1 MKNVK
6 KLHCGFV
13 ALMAVFALAF
23 AGCAQ
28 SADLDDEDNAAL
40 ENPAD
45 ANSGT
50 DASAAGTDSTDASG
64 VKVLKAGDSVT
75 VNVGESVTVKAEG
88 KTAAEFTQSG
98 LTITHKGDGVFEISA
113 AATMSDTSVSVNF
126 NDGTDSDDGID
137 ITVYVYDPNYTLNI
151 TLDSVVAESAAS
163 ISIYAE
169 GKEDDETEAALK
181 QTVNA
186 TYTAGATSASA
197 KLAKDKANSY
207 KFFNNIVVTVKDS
220 NGKEIDVE
228 TDPVYFCYTDTAF
241 TGITVSEAV
250 AEKTFTINFQGFTIP
265 GGSVTGLRYSTVW
278 ASSSSEWADDTT
290 VTPTVTVAT
299 DGASATFI
307 VAKTSKFFID
317 WTAVVVKDS
326 SGTEITISSGN
337 TESNKW
343 YSYSGTV
350 WSNTL
355 LTLTDSDYTN
365 ALVTAVS
372 LPSNTASNSV
382 VLLKSDLSIPSDALA
397 FKIVYT
403 TGSNDIVTADTSWIS
418 LYSDTSWA
426 NETKLV
432 NAWGTGFDANAT
444 SFTVY
449 ITDSDT
455 VDAFKNGNF
464 YIAADSANYTGTITI
479 TYAK

>member
-28 SADLDDEDNAAL
+28 SADEEDSSAL
-40 ENPAD
+40 ENPTD
-45 ANSGT
+45 VNSGA
-50 DASAAGTDSTDASG
+50 DASADGTDSTDASG

-151 TLDSVVAESAAS
+151 TLDSVVAGSAAS

-207 KFFNNIVVTVKDS
+207 KYFNNIAVTVKDS

-228 TDPVYFCYTDTAF
+228 TNPVYFCYTDTAF
-241 TGITVSEAV
+241 TGIKVSEAV

-265 GGSVTGLRYSTVW
+265 GGSVTGLKYSTAW

-290 VTPTVTVAT
+290 VTPTVTVAD
-299 DGASATFI
+299 DGASASFE
-307 VAKTSKFFID
+307 VAQTNEFYID

-326 SGTEITISSGN
+326 EGNPISISAGN
-337 TESNKW
+337 TDANKW
-343 YSYSGTV
+343 YSYSGEV

-355 LTLTDSDYTN
+355 THVSGEYVNLCN
-365 ALVTAVS
+365 AQAW
-372 LPSNTASNSV
+372 SNSDSGSDNV
-382 VLLKSDLSIPSDALA
+382 FIPVLDDSAFTSLNISTLRVRITLS
-397 FKIVYT
+397 
-403 TGSNDIVTADTSWIS
+403 TG
-418 LYSDTSWA
+418 SWA
-426 NETKLV
+426 NASSAGEWADATYAETTWS
-432 NAWGTGFDANAT
+432 ADANAREVIIT
-444 SFTVY
+444 SSDFISALATNGLYVATSAGSAGTV
-449 ITDSDT
+449 T
-455 VDAFKNGNF
+455 VD
-464 YIAADSANYTGTITI
+464 YIA
-479 TYAK
+479 K

>member
-28 SADLDDEDNAAL
+28 SADDEDNAAL
-40 ENPAD
+40 ENPTD
-45 ANSGT
+45 ANP
-50 DASAAGTDSTDASG
+50 DTDASG
-64 VKVLKAGDSVT
+64 VEVLEAGDSVT

-113 AATMSDTSVSVNF
+113 DATMSDAGVSVNF

-169 GKEDDETEAALK
+169 GKEADETEAALK

-186 TYTAGATSASA
+186 TYTAGAASASA

-207 KFFNNIVVTVKDS
+207 KYFNNIVVTVKDS
-220 NGKEIDVE
+220 DGNEIDVE
-228 TDPVYFCYTDTAF
+228 TNPVYFCYTDADF

-250 AEKTFTINFQGFTIP
+250 TSKTFTINFEGFTIP
-265 GGSVTGLRYSTVW
+265 GGSVTGLKYSTAW
-278 ASSSSEWADDTT
+278 ANSSSEWADDTT
-290 VTPTVTVAT
+290 VTPTVTVAA
-299 DGASATFI
+299 DGASATFS
-307 VAKTSKFFID
+307 VASTSEFYID
-317 WTAVVVKDS
+317 WTAVVIKDS
-326 SGTEITISSGN
+326 SDNEIAISSGN
-337 TESNKW
+337 TEGNKW
-343 YSYSGTV
+343 YSYSGIE

-355 LTLTDSDYTN
+355 SYVTLTDSDYTN

-372 LPSNTASNSV
+372 LPSNTASGSV

-403 TGSNDIVTADTSWIS
+403 TGSNDIVTSDTSWIT
-418 LYSDTSWA
+418 LCSDASWA

-432 NAWGTGFDANAT
+432 NAWETGFDANAT

>member
-1 MKNVK
+1 MKKVWK
-6 KLHCGFV
+6 VMGLFQTLLIIS
-13 ALMAVFALAF
+13 AIIF
-23 AGCAQ
+23 AGCNKDVT
-28 SADLDDEDNAAL
+28 SDPVEEPVDYTLV
-40 ENPAD
+40 
-45 ANSGT
+45 
-50 DASAAGTDSTDASG
+50 AAGDE
-64 VKVLKAGDSVT
+64 VT
-75 VNVGESVTVKAEG
+75 VNVGQTIKIKAEG
-88 KTAAEFTQSG
+88 KTCAEYSLEG
-98 LTITHKGDGVFEISA
+98 LSITHKGDGIFEISA
-113 AATMSDTSVSVNF
+113 ASTMSDASVNV
-126 NDGTDSDDGID
+126 NLYDGSDEDEGID

-207 KFFNNIVVTVKDS
+207 KYFNNIEVTVKDS
-220 NGKEIDVE
+220 DGNEIDVE

-241 TGITVSEAV
+241 TGITVSTAV
-250 AEKTFTINFQGFTIP
+250 ASKTFTINFEGFTIP
-265 GGSVTGLRYSTVW
+265 GGSVTGLKYSTAW
-278 ASSSSEWADDTT
+278 AESSSEWVDATT
-290 VTPTVTVAT
+290 VTPTVTVAA
-299 DGASATFI
+299 DGTSASFV
-307 VAKTSKFFID
+307 VAQTKEFYID
-317 WTAVVVKDS
+317 WTKVVVKDS
-326 SGTEITISSGN
+326 SDNEITISSGN
-337 TESNKW
+337 TEDNQW
-343 YSYSGTV
+343 YGYSEDI

-355 LTLTDSDYTN
+355 SYVTLTDSDYTN

-372 LPSNTASNSV
+372 LPSNTASSSV
-382 VLLKSDLSIPSDALA
+382 VLLKSDLSIPSDVAA

-403 TGSNDIVTADTSWIS
+403 TGSNDIVTAGASWIS
-418 LYSDTSWA
+418 LYSNTSWA

-432 NAWGTGFDANAT
+432 NAWETGFDANAT

>member
-28 SADLDDEDNAAL
+28 SADDEDNAAL

-45 ANSGT
+45 ASSGT
-50 DASAAGTDSTDASG
+50 DASADGTDSTDASG

-113 AATMSDTSVSVNF
+113 AATMSEASVNVNF

-137 ITVYVYDPNYTLNI
+137 ITLYVYDPNYTLNI

-169 GKEDDETEAALK
+169 GKEDDETEATLK

-207 KFFNNIVVTVKDS
+207 KYFNNIVVTVKDS
-220 NGKEIDVE
+220 DGNEIDVE
-228 TDPVYFCYTDTAF
+228 TNPVYFCYTDTAF

-265 GGSVTGLRYSTVW
+265 GGSVTGLKYSTAW
-278 ASSSSEWADDTT
+278 ASSSSEWSEDSI
-290 VTPTVTVAT
+290 VTPTVTVAA
-299 DGASATFI
+299 DGASATFT
-307 VAKTSKFFID
+307 VASTSEFYID

-326 SGTEITISSGN
+326 EGNTISISAGN
-337 TESNKW
+337 TEANQW
-343 YSYSGTV
+343 YSYSGKV

-355 LTLTDSDYTN
+355 THVSGEYVNLCN
-365 ALVTAVS
+365 AQAW
-372 LPSNTASNSV
+372 SNSDSGSENV
-382 VLLKSDLSIPSDALA
+382 FISVLDASAFTSLNISTLRVRITLS
-397 FKIVYT
+397 
-403 TGSNDIVTADTSWIS
+403 TG
-418 LYSDTSWA
+418 SWA
-426 NETKLV
+426 NASSAA
-432 NAWGTGFDANAT
+432 AWADATYANTSWSDDANAHEVIIT
-444 SFTVY
+444 SSDFISALKTNGLYVATSAGSAGTV
-449 ITDSDT
+449 T
-455 VDAFKNGNF
+455 VD
-464 YIAADSANYTGTITI
+464 YIAQ
-479 TYAK
+479 

>member
-28 SADLDDEDNAAL
+28 SADDEDTAAL
-40 ENPAD
+40 ENPTD
-45 ANSGT
+45 ANSG
-50 DASAAGTDSTDASG
+50 SDASG

-151 TLDSVVAESAAS
+151 TLDSVVAGSAAS

-197 KLAKDKANSY
+197 KLAKDKAN
-207 KFFNNIVVTVKDS
+207 
-220 NGKEIDVE
+220 
-228 TDPVYFCYTDTAF
+228 
-241 TGITVSEAV
+241 
-250 AEKTFTINFQGFTIP
+250 
-265 GGSVTGLRYSTVW
+265 
-278 ASSSSEWADDTT
+278 
-290 VTPTVTVAT
+290 
-299 DGASATFI
+299 
-307 VAKTSKFFID
+307 
-317 WTAVVVKDS
+317 
-326 SGTEITISSGN
+326 
-337 TESNKW
+337 
-343 YSYSGTV
+343 
-350 WSNTL
+350 
-355 LTLTDSDYTN
+355 
-365 ALVTAVS
+365 
-372 LPSNTASNSV
+372 
-382 VLLKSDLSIPSDALA
+382 
-397 FKIVYT
+397 
-403 TGSNDIVTADTSWIS
+403 
-418 LYSDTSWA
+418 
-426 NETKLV
+426 
-432 NAWGTGFDANAT
+432 
-444 SFTVY
+444 
-449 ITDSDT
+449 
-455 VDAFKNGNF
+455 
-464 YIAADSANYTGTITI
+464 
-479 TYAK
+479 

>member
-28 SADLDDEDNAAL
+28 SADEEDNAAL

-50 DASAAGTDSTDASG
+50 DASADGTDSTDASG

-88 KTAAEFTQSG
+88 KTTAEFTQSG

-137 ITVYVYDPNYTLNI
+137 ITLYVYDPNYTLNI
-151 TLDSVVAESAAS
+151 TLDSAVAGSAAS

-197 KLAKDKANSY
+197 KLSKDKANSY
-207 KFFNNIVVTVKDS
+207 KYFNNIEVTVKDS
-220 NGKEIDVE
+220 DGNEIDVE
-228 TDPVYFCYTDTAF
+228 TNPVYFCYTDTAF

-265 GGSVTGLRYSTVW
+265 GGSVSGLKYSTAW
-278 ASSSSEWADDTT
+278 ANSSSEWAEDTI
-290 VTPTVTVAT
+290 VTPTVTVAA
-299 DGASATFI
+299 DGASATFT
-307 VAKTSKFFID
+307 VAKTSEFYID

-326 SGTEITISSGN
+326 SDNIIEINSGN
-337 TESNKW
+337 TAANKW
-343 YSYSGTV
+343 YSYAGND
-350 WSNTL
+350 WSNTMAIITSAGA
-355 LTLTDSDYTN
+355 TLISSASISISSEGVYQLAISYDSIKDYTTVHVTLASITGWGEGSYSLPCLGTDSSTWKVNTAWVDAGAFVDDNVSSSTGGYYASISPSDYT
-365 ALVTAVS
+365 
-372 LPSNTASNSV
+372 
-382 VLLKSDLSIPSDALA
+382 
-397 FKIVYT
+397 
-403 TGSNDIVTADTSWIS
+403 G
-418 LYSDTSWA
+418 
-426 NETKLV
+426 
-432 NAWGTGFDANAT
+432 G
-444 SFTVY
+444 VY
-449 ITDSDT
+449 ITG
-455 VDAFKNGNF
+455 K
-464 YIAADSANYTGTITI
+464 TGLAGTLVISGSN
-479 TYAK
+479 